1 MCRQGYDLWA
11 WCSSSLEFPND
22 TVFIFLGGA
31 LLRKTYIKHI
41 LKPYKKVLVHGE
53 NRANTI
59 TICSQVGYSES
70 PQKYVHQ
77 EDIRYILRS
86 SVYGVVCPTIQ
97 ITEDTLKLSIAL
109 PCTGSVG
116 TSASHLHPG
125 TT

>member
-1 MCRQGYDLWA
+1 MV
-11 WCSSSLEFPND
+11 WCSSSLEFDN
-22 TVFIFLGGA
+22 TVFLVGA

-41 LKPYKKVLVHGE
+41 LKPYKKVRVHGE

-59 TICSQVGYSES
+59 TICSQVGYTES
-70 PQKYVHQ
+70 PQKHVHQ

-109 PCTGSVG
+109 SCADSELQ
-116 TSASHLHPG
+116 SAVYTLVLPNDRG
-125 TT
+125 LT